1 MQAYFRAGGH
11 RNKMQNNKLT
21 LGIVLSALVLAAAL
35 GYVYLDRDMS
45 GQAES
50 QPETYSFSGKVKSVD
65 SSTLV
70 VESYVIVPD
79 PNGANPPRV
88 ETKDRA
94 VRVNGKTKVFRKAL
108 GESGTA
114 LQEESLSAIGPGK
127 EVVIYSEEQ
136 PEDGKQ
142 VYAQSVEIIN

>member
-1 MQAYFRAGGH
+1 
-11 RNKMQNNKLT
+11 MQNNKLT
-21 LGIVLSALVLAAAL
+21 LGIVLSALVLVAAL
-35 GYVYLDRDMS
+35 GLVYLDRNMS

-70 VESYVIVPD
+70 VESYMIVPD
-79 PNGANPPRV
+79 PSGSNPPRV
-88 ETKDRA
+88 ETKDRQ

-108 GESGTA
+108 GENGST
-114 LQEESLSAIGPGK
+114 LQEESLAAIGPGK
-127 EVVIYSEEQ
+127 EVVVYSEE
-136 PEDGKQ
+136 PATDDAQ